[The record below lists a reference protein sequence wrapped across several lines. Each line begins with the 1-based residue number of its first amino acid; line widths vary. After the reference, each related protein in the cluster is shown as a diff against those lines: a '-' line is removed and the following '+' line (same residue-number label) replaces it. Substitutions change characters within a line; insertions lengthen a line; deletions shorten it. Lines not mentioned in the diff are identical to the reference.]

1 MSSESKRSIS
11 SRSRRAAC
19 AVALS
24 LGLIVAA
31 CGEAPVEEAPV
42 VRPIKMMTV
51 GSGDAARLLEYP
63 GEVSAVQNAELAF
76 EVAGRI
82 VEFLVEEGQRVEA
95 GTMLARLD
103 DRNYQA
109 ELDSAKAFLR
119 KARGDFARE
128 RSIYQ
133 EDPGAT
139 TQAALETYR
148 RAVEVSE
155 AGYRQAEKA
164 FEDTELR
171 APFSG
176 VMARKLVDDFQN
188 VSARDPVLILQDD
201 SSLEIKVSVPE
212 ADLALGGGAGGRSL
226 ADATARFKPV
236 VVVTTFPD
244 RRFPARFTEFTT
256 TADPVTRT
264 FEATFAFENPPD
276 VSVLPGMTAKAILT
290 PPREASSGAVEVPVH
305 AVAADETGA
314 PFVWVVDPDSMRV
327 RRTLVELGDLTGSR
341 TGILSGLAHGDLIA
355 TSGVNHLR
363 EGMQV
368 SLLEK

>member
-1 MSSESKRSIS
+1 ME
-11 SRSRRAAC
+11 RSRASRPLRAAF
-19 AVALS
+19 AVALC
-24 LGLIVAA
+24 LGTLA

-42 VRPIKMMTV
+42 VRPIKMVTV
-51 GSGDAARLLEYP
+51 GSGDAGRLREYP

-76 EVAGRI
+76 EVPGRI
-82 VEFLVEEGQRVEA
+82 VEFAVEEGQRVEA
-95 GTMLARLD
+95 DALLARLD
-103 DRNYQA
+103 ARNYQA
-109 ELDSAKAFLR
+109 QLDSAKAFLR
-119 KARGDFARE
+119 KARSDYARE
-128 RSIYQ
+128 RSIYR

-139 TQAALETYR
+139 TEAALETYQ
-148 RAVEVSE
+148 RAVGVSE
-155 AGYRQAEKA
+155 AEYRQAEKA

-176 VMARKLVDDFQN
+176 VMARKLIDDFQN
-188 VSARDPVLILQDD
+188 VSAQDPVLILQDD

-212 ADLALGGGAGGRSL
+212 ADLTLAGGDGTVDS
-226 ADATARFKPV
+226 ATARFRPS

-244 RRFPARFTEFTT
+244 RRFPARFKEFTT

-264 FEATFAFENPPD
+264 FEATFAFENPPE

-290 PPREASSGAVEVPVH
+290 LPRAASSGAVEVPVN
-305 AVAADETGA
+305 AIAADETGS

-327 RRTLVELGDLTGSR
+327 RPTPVELGALSGSKSE
-341 TGILSGLAHGDLIA
+341 ILSGLANGDLIA
-355 TSGVNHLR
+355 ISGVNHLR